1 MCAISRRAEMRDLMK
16 MYHKHLFLL
25 IIFGLP
31 WGEAAAQPYPAKPI
45 RLVVPVPPGGSNDIL
60 SRITA
65 QTMSPGLGQPVV
77 IDNRAG
83 AAGMIGAENVAKSAP
98 DGYSLLN
105 IQASFVANAALR
117 AKMPYDTLND
127 FVFVGM
133 MARAPLL
140 AVVHPSLPVK
150 NIKELV
156 ALARARPG
164 QIHYGTPGIG
174 SHTHLSTELF
184 RRIAGIDIVH
194 VPYKGIAP
202 ALTDLMGGHLQLA
215 MTSPP
220 SVMPQVQSG
229 RLKALAVGSA
239 KRSVF
244 LPDIPTIAEAG
255 FANYQADYWW
265 GIAAPAKTPVEIVN
279 RLAMELNKALQS
291 AELKQRYAA
300 EGAEPAV
307 MTREHL
313 TQFIAADIARWRQ
326 VARDANVR
334 AE

>member
-1 MCAISRRAEMRDLMK
+1 
-16 MYHKHLFLL
+16 MYKYLFLF
-25 IIFGLP
+25 IILCFSWMGVQ
-31 WGEAAAQPYPAKPI
+31 AQPYPVKPI
-45 RLVVPVPPGGSNDIL
+45 RLVVPVPPGGSNDVL

-65 QTMSPGLGQPVV
+65 QAMSPGLGQQMV
-77 IDNRAG
+77 IDNRSG
-83 AAGMIGAENVAKSAP
+83 AAGMIGADNVAKSAP

-105 IQASFVANAALR
+105 IQASFVANPALR
-117 AKMPYDTLND
+117 SKMPYDTLND
-127 FVFVGM
+127 FVFVGL

-156 ALARARPG
+156 ALAKAHPG
-164 QIHYGTPGIG
+164 QINYGTPGIG
-174 SHTHLSTELF
+174 SYTQLATELF
-184 RRIAGIDIVH
+184 RRMAGINIVH

-220 SVMPQVQSG
+220 SVMSQVQAG
-229 RLKALAVGSA
+229 RLKALAVGSE
-239 KRSVF
+239 KRSSF

-255 FANYQADYWW
+255 YTGYRADYWW
-265 GIAAPAKTPVEIVN
+265 GIAAPAKTPIEIVN
-279 RLAMELNKALQS
+279 RLATELNKALQT

-300 EGAEPAV
+300 EGAEPSV
-307 MTREHL
+307 MTREQL
-313 TQFIAADIARWRQ
+313 TQFIATDIARWRQ

>member
-1 MCAISRRAEMRDLMK
+1 MSLERKISK
-16 MYHKHLFLL
+16 YLFLF
-25 IIFGLP
+25 IIFNFPCTGV
-31 WGEAAAQPYPAKPI
+31 EAQPYPARPL

-83 AAGMIGAENVAKSAP
+83 AAGMIGADNVAKSAP
-98 DGYSLLN
+98 DGYSILN

-117 AKMPYDTLND
+117 TKLPYDTLND
-127 FVFVGM
+127 FAFVGM

-150 NIKELV
+150 NIKALV
-156 ALARARPG
+156 ALAKSRPG
-164 QIHYGTPGIG
+164 QINYGTPGIG

-184 RRIAGIDIVH
+184 RRMAGIDIVH

-220 SVMPQVQSG
+220 SVMSLVQSG
-229 RLKALAVGSA
+229 RLRALAVGSE

-244 LPDIPTIAEAG
+244 LPDIPTIAESG
-255 FANYQADYWW
+255 FGDYRADYWW

-279 RLAMELNKALQS
+279 RLAAELSKALQS
-291 AELKQRYAA
+291 AELRQRYAA

-307 MTREHL
+307 MTREQL
-313 TQFIAADIARWRQ
+313 QQFIATDIARWRQ

>member
-1 MCAISRRAEMRDLMK
+1 MENIRKVCF
-16 MYHKHLFLL
+16 LF
-25 IIFGLP
+25 IIFSFPVPFLFSGA
-31 WGEAAAQPYPAKPI
+31 EAQPASTGSGQAYPARPI

-105 IQASFVANAALR
+105 IQASFVANAAMR
-117 AKMPYDTLND
+117 TRMPYDTLND
-127 FVFVGM
+127 FVFIGM

-150 NIKELV
+150 NIQAFV
-156 ALARARPG
+156 ALAKSRPG
-164 QIHYGTPGIG
+164 QINYGTPGIG

-184 RRIAGIDIVH
+184 RRMAGINIVH

-220 SVMPQVQSG
+220 SVMSQVQSG
-229 RLKALAVGSA
+229 RMKALAVGSE

-244 LPDIPTIAEAG
+244 LPNIPTIAESG
-255 FANYQADYWW
+255 FAGYQADYWW
-265 GIAAPAKTPVEIVN
+265 GIAAPAKTPDEIVN
-279 RLAMELNKALQS
+279 RLAAELNKALQS

-307 MTREHL
+307 MTREQL
-313 TQFIAADIARWRQ
+313 KQFITTDIARWRQ

-334 AE
+334 PE

>member
-1 MCAISRRAEMRDLMK
+1 MRNYLI
-16 MYHKHLFLL
+16 LL
-25 IIFGLP
+25 GILCVP
-31 WGEAAAQPYPAKPI
+31 LASAMAQPYPTRPI
-45 RLVVPVPPGGSNDIL
+45 RLVVPVPPGGSNDVL

-65 QTMSPGLGQPVV
+65 QAMSPGLGQSIV

-83 AAGMIGAENVAKSAP
+83 AAGMIGADNVAKSAP

-105 IQASFVANAALR
+105 IQASFVANPALR
-117 AKMPYDTLND
+117 SKMPYDTLND
-127 FVFVGM
+127 FAFVGM

-150 NIKELV
+150 HIKELV
-156 ALARARPG
+156 ALAKAHPG
-164 QIHYGTPGIG
+164 QINYGTPGIG

-184 RRIAGIDIVH
+184 RRMAGIDIVH

-202 ALTDLMGGHLQLA
+202 ALTDLMGGQLQLA

-220 SVMPQVQSG
+220 SVMSQVQSG
-229 RLKALAVGSA
+229 RLKALAVGSE

-255 FANYQADYWW
+255 FASYRADYWW
-265 GIAAPAKTPVEIVN
+265 GIAAPVKTPVEIVH
-279 RLAMELNKALQS
+279 RLAAELNKALQS
-291 AELKQRYAA
+291 AELRQRFAA
-300 EGAEPAV
+300 EGAEPSS
-307 MTREHL
+307 MTGEAL
-313 TQFIAADIARWRQ
+313 KQFIATDISRWRQ
-326 VARDANVR
+326 VARDANVK

>member
-1 MCAISRRAEMRDLMK
+1 MRNI
-16 MYHKHLFLL
+16 HKYLFLF
-25 IIFGLP
+25 IIFNIHFAG
-31 WGEAAAQPYPAKPI
+31 AKAQPYPTRPI
-45 RLVVPVPPGGSNDIL
+45 RLVVPVPPGGSNDVL

-65 QTMSPGLGQPVV
+65 QAMSPALGQQIV

-98 DGYSLLN
+98 DGYSILN
-105 IQASFVANAALR
+105 IQASFVANAAMR
-117 AKMPYDTLND
+117 TRMPYDTIND
-127 FVFVGM
+127 FAFVGM

-156 ALARARPG
+156 ALAKAHPG
-164 QIHYGTPGIG
+164 QINYGTPGIG

-184 RRIAGIDIVH
+184 RRMAGVNIVH

-202 ALTDLMGGHLQLA
+202 ALTDLMGGQLQLA

-220 SVMPQVQSG
+220 SVMSQVQSG
-229 RLKALAVGSA
+229 RLKALAVGSE

-244 LPDIPTIAEAG
+244 LPDIPTIAESGYAD
-255 FANYQADYWW
+255 YRADYWW

-279 RLAMELNKALQS
+279 RLAAELDKALQS
-291 AELKQRYAA
+291 ADLRKRFAA
-300 EGAEPAV
+300 EGAEPAPT
-307 MTREHL
+307 TREQL
-313 TQFIAADIARWRQ
+313 RQFIATDIPRWRQ
-326 VARDANVR
+326 VARDAGIKP
-334 AE
+334 E

>member
-1 MCAISRRAEMRDLMK
+1 MEYICK
-16 MYHKHLFLL
+16 YLFLL
-25 IIFGLP
+25 IIFGMPLTNA
-31 WGEAAAQPYPAKPI
+31 EAQSYPAKPI

-65 QTMSPGLGQPVV
+65 QAMSPALGQPVV
-77 IDNRAG
+77 IDNRSG
-83 AAGMIGAENVAKSAP
+83 AAGMIGADNVAKSAP

-150 NIKELV
+150 NIRELV
-156 ALARARPG
+156 ALAKARPA

-184 RRIAGIDIVH
+184 RRMAGIDIVH

-220 SVMPQVQSG
+220 SVMSQVQSG
-229 RLKALAVGSA
+229 RMKALAVGSE
-239 KRSVF
+239 KRSAF
-244 LPDIPTIAEAG
+244 LPDIPTIAESG
-255 FANYQADYWW
+255 FPGYRADYWW
-265 GIAAPAKTPVEIVN
+265 GIAAPAKTPVDIVN
-279 RLAMELNKALQS
+279 RLAAELNKALQS
-291 AELKQRYAA
+291 ADLKQRFAA

-307 MTREHL
+307 MTREQL
-313 TQFIAADIARWRQ
+313 RQFIATDIARWRQ
-326 VARDANVR
+326 VALEANVR
-334 AE
+334 PE

>member
-1 MCAISRRAEMRDLMK
+1 MGN
-16 MYHKHLFLL
+16 MYKYLFLF
-25 IIFGLP
+25 IIFSSPFAGV
-31 WGEAAAQPYPAKPI
+31 EAQPYPARPI

-65 QTMSPGLGQPVV
+65 QAMSPGLGQPMV

-83 AAGMIGAENVAKSAP
+83 AAGMIGADNVAKSAP
-98 DGYSLLN
+98 DGYSILN
-105 IQASFVANAALR
+105 IQASFVANAAMR
-117 AKMPYDTLND
+117 TKMPYDTLND
-127 FVFVGM
+127 FAFVGM

-156 ALARARPG
+156 ALAKARPG
-164 QIHYGTPGIG
+164 QIHHGSPGIG
-174 SHTHLSTELF
+174 SHTHLSAELF
-184 RRIAGIDIVH
+184 RRMAGIDIVH

-220 SVMPQVQSG
+220 SVMAQVQSG
-229 RLKALAVGSA
+229 RLRALAVGSE

-244 LPDIPTIAEAG
+244 LPDIPTIAESG
-255 FANYQADYWW
+255 FADYRADYWW

-279 RLAMELNKALQS
+279 RLAAELNKALQS
-291 AELKQRYAA
+291 AELRQRYAV

-307 MTREHL
+307 MTREQL
-313 TQFIAADIARWRQ
+313 KQFITTDIARWRQ

>member
-1 MCAISRRAEMRDLMK
+1 MK
-16 MYHKHLFLL
+16 NIPEYLFLL
-25 IIFGLP
+25 IIYGLP
-31 WGEAAAQPYPAKPI
+31 ITGVKAQPYPVKAI

-65 QTMSPGLGQPVV
+65 QAMSPGLGQQVV

-83 AAGMIGAENVAKSAP
+83 AAGMIGADNVAKSAP
-98 DGYSLLN
+98 DGYSILN
-105 IQASFVANAALR
+105 IQASFVANPALR
-117 AKMPYDTLND
+117 TKMPYDTLND
-127 FVFVGM
+127 FAFVGM

-156 ALARARPG
+156 ALAKSRPG
-164 QIHYGTPGIG
+164 QINYGTPGIG
-174 SHTHLSTELF
+174 SYTQLATELF
-184 RRIAGIDIVH
+184 RRMAGINIVH

-202 ALTDLMGGHLQLA
+202 ALTDLMGGQLQLA

-220 SVMPQVQSG
+220 SVMSQVQSG
-229 RLKALAVGSA
+229 RLRALAVGSE

-244 LPDIPTIAEAG
+244 LPNIPTIAESG
-255 FANYQADYWW
+255 FPDYRADYWW
-265 GIAAPAKTPVEIVN
+265 GIAAPAKTSVEIVN
-279 RLAMELNKALQS
+279 RLAAELNKALQS

-307 MTREHL
+307 MTREEL
-313 TQFIAADIARWRQ
+313 KQFITTDIVRWRQ

-334 AE
+334 PE